1 MMNTSSEVG
10 LAEISAIL
18 DRIPEPVIVIDPE
31 DRIVMANSASSDW
44 YGSELKGYSLY
55 AVFRQPEALE
65 CIRLARSMK
74 AEFKTKIFMADVE
87 VNRSFELCAGAISA
101 SGPRQNSVVVSLR
114 DVSKFEEL
122 DQLRREFVANVS
134 HELRSPLTC
143 FSGIIET
150 LQGNSWKD
158 EETRDKFLGL
168 METETRR
175 MTRLVSDLLSLSRVE
190 TEERIRPTEEVDM
203 VATVRDSIES
213 MAPLARTLETR
224 INFSTTNECILVPG
238 DRSQLAQVANN
249 LIENALKY
257 GGRDSEIS
265 MNCRVLDSVSGFDG
279 KVAEFEVQD
288 RGEGIED
295 HHIPRL
301 TERFYRVDKN
311 RSRSVEGTGLG
322 LAIVKHIVNRHRGR
336 MVITSEVGSGSQFA
350 VRLPALD
357 EAPAG
362 A

>member
-1 MMNTSSEVG
+1 
-10 LAEISAIL
+10 
-18 DRIPEPVIVIDPE
+18 
-31 DRIVMANSASSDW
+31 
-44 YGSELKGYSLY
+44 
-55 AVFRQPEALE
+55 
-65 CIRLARSMK
+65 
-74 AEFKTKIFMADVE
+74 
-87 VNRSFELCAGAISA
+87 
-101 SGPRQNSVVVSLR
+101 
-114 DVSKFEEL
+114 
-122 DQLRREFVANVS
+122 
-134 HELRSPLTC
+134 
-143 FSGIIET
+143 
-150 LQGNSWKD
+150 
-158 EETRDKFLGL
+158 
-168 METETRR
+168 
-175 MTRLVSDLLSLSRVE
+175 
-190 TEERIRPTEEVDM
+190 M